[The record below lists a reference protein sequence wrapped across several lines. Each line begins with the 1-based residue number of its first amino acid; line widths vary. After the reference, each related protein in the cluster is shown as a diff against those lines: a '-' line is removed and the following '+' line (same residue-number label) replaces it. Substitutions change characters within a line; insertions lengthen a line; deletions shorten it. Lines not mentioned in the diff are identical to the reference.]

1 MEPQT
6 KLIDPF
12 VAFLNSILPQKNPTN
27 PVTTTD
33 KPGDRQDVH
42 PLLRKICGQKI
53 CAGKYGDSIPIHQS
67 GPSIAELTGSASFG
81 IDLEQNLDKLRGDVK
96 VGSL

>member
-12 VAFLNSILPQKNPTN
+12 VAFLNSILPQKKP
-27 PVTTTD
+27 D

-67 GPSIAELTGSASFG
+67 GPSIAELTGSPSFG

>member
-12 VAFLNSILPQKNPTN
+12 VAFLNSILPQKKP
-27 PVTTTD
+27 D
-33 KPGDRQDVH
+33 KPGDRQEVH
-42 PLLRKICGQKI
+42 HCYERFVVKRFVRE
-53 CAGKYGDSIPIHQS
+53 KYGDSIPIHQS
-67 GPSIAELTGSASFG
+67 GPSIAELTGSPSFG